1 VIEKEK
7 QVELYRVMYRAFR
20 WEQTLLR
27 LMDQNLAPAS
37 YHPGHGSEASE
48 VGAAMALRPSDYLL
62 YDHRGMAHIVA
73 KGTPLVSLFGDFLA
87 NSLGT
92 TRGLGAGIVHTAD
105 PAHGVLGQSGTL
117 GGSQLI
123 AAGAALSA
131 KIRGTDQVTMCF
143 CGDGAANRGTFHE
156 AANAAGAWKLPIVFV
171 IQNNGWAVS
180 VPTEQ
185 STGGRFVD
193 RAKGYGFDG
202 VRVDGL
208 DVFAVYE
215 AAVTAVER
223 ARSGGGPTLIETQTA
238 RFTGHYFGDPQ
249 RYRSAGERES
259 AASRDPIAVGRQTL
273 LDSGTCTEDELVSIE
288 QETDTEVSAARDEA
302 LTGVVP
308 GDSRL
313 TEYLYV

>member
-1 VIEKEK
+1 VTEKETRID
-7 QVELYRVMYRAFR
+7 LYRTMYKAFR

-48 VGAAMALRPSDYLL
+48 VGATMALRPTDYLL

-105 PAHGVLGQSGTL
+105 PEHGVLGQSGTL

-131 KIRGTDQVTMCF
+131 KLRGTDQVTMCF

-156 AANAAGAWKLPIVFV
+156 AANAAGAWKLPLVFV

-180 VPTEQ
+180 VPTSH
-185 STGGRFVD
+185 STGGEFVD
-193 RAKGYGFDG
+193 RARGYGFDG

-215 AAVTAVER
+215 TALAAVEK
-223 ARSGGGPTLIETQTA
+223 ARSGGGPTLIETRTV

-249 RYRSAGERES
+249 GYRPAADRES
-259 AASRDPIAVGRQTL
+259 VASQDPVALGRQAL
-273 LDSGTCTEDELVSIE
+273 LADGFAEDQLAAAER
-288 QETDTEVSAARDEA
+288 DADAEVAAARDEA
-302 LTGVVP
+302 LTGTKP
-308 GDSRL
+308 GGSRL
-313 TEYLYV
+313 TEYLYA